1 MEGGCAIAKTNLE
14 QSEGGPI
21 HALRAVAELH
31 RDARRQ
37 EAVLVRRARAEG
49 YSWEA
54 IALGL
59 GVSRQ
64 AVHQRYGKKS

>member
-1 MEGGCAIAKTNLE
+1 MSKTNLE
-14 QSEGGPI
+14 QSEGGTI
-21 HALRAVAELH
+21 DALRAVAELQ

-37 EAVLVRRARAEG
+37 ESALVRRARAEG
-49 YSWEA
+49 FSWEA
-54 IALGL
+54 IALVL

>member
-1 MEGGCAIAKTNLE
+1 MTKTRLE
-14 QSEGGPI
+14 QGEDGTI
-21 HALRAVAELH
+21 DALRAVADLQ

-37 EAVLVRRARAEG
+37 ESVLVRRARAEG
-49 YSWEA
+49 FSWEA
-54 IALGL
+54 IALVL

>member
-1 MEGGCAIAKTNLE
+1 MAKTKLE
-14 QSEGGPI
+14 QAEGGPI
-21 HALRAVAELH
+21 DALRAVAELQ

-37 EAVLVRRARAEG
+37 ESVLVRRARAAG
-49 YSWEA
+49 FSWEA

>member
-1 MEGGCAIAKTNLE
+1 MTKTKLE
-14 QSEGGPI
+14 QAEGGPI
-21 HALRAVAELH
+21 DALRAVAELQ

-37 EAVLVRRARAEG
+37 ESVLVRRARAEG
-49 YSWEA
+49 FSWEA

>member
-1 MEGGCAIAKTNLE
+1 MTKTKLEQDEGGSI
-14 QSEGGPI
+14 G
-21 HALRAVAELH
+21 ALRAVAELQ

-37 EAVLVRRARAEG
+37 ESVLVRRARAEG
-49 YSWEA
+49 FSWEA

>member
-1 MEGGCAIAKTNLE
+1 MTKTKLEQGEGGTI
-14 QSEGGPI
+14 G
-21 HALRAVAELH
+21 ALRAVADLQ

-37 EAVLVRRARAEG
+37 ESVLVRRARAEG
-49 YSWEA
+49 FSWEA
-54 IALGL
+54 IALVL

>member
-1 MEGGCAIAKTNLE
+1 MDKTNLE
-14 QSEGGPI
+14 QAEGGPI
-21 HALRAVAELH
+21 KALRAVAELQ

-37 EAVLVRRARAEG
+37 ESVLVRRARAEG
-49 YSWEA
+49 LSWEA
-54 IALGL
+54 IASAL

>member
-1 MEGGCAIAKTNLE
+1 MCAMDKTSLE
-14 QSEGGPI
+14 QAEGGPI
-21 HALRAVAELH
+21 KALQAVAELQ

-37 EAVLVRRARAEG
+37 ESVLVRRARAEG
-49 YSWEA
+49 LSWEA
-54 IALGL
+54 IAQSL

>member
-1 MEGGCAIAKTNLE
+1 MTKTNLE
-14 QSEGGPI
+14 QSEGGTI
-21 HALRAVAELH
+21 DALRAVAELQ

-37 EAVLVRRARAEG
+37 ESALVRRARAEG
-49 YSWEA
+49 FSWEA
-54 IALGL
+54 IALVL

>member
-1 MEGGCAIAKTNLE
+1 MTKTKLEQGEGGTID
-14 QSEGGPI
+14 
-21 HALRAVAELH
+21 ALRAVADLQ

-37 EAVLVRRARAEG
+37 ESVLVRRARAEG
-49 YSWEA
+49 FSWEA
-54 IALGL
+54 IALVL

>member
-1 MEGGCAIAKTNLE
+1 MAHTGL
-14 QSEGGPI
+14 QQDEGGPI
-21 HALRAVAELH
+21 GALRAVAELQ

-49 YSWEA
+49 FSWEA

>member
-1 MEGGCAIAKTNLE
+1 MTKTNLE
-14 QSEGGPI
+14 QGEGGTI
-21 HALRAVAELH
+21 GALRAVVELQ

-37 EAVLVRRARAEG
+37 ESVLVRRARAEG
-49 YSWEA
+49 FSWEA
-54 IALGL
+54 IALVL

>member
-1 MEGGCAIAKTNLE
+1 MTKTKLEQGEGGSID
-14 QSEGGPI
+14 
-21 HALRAVAELH
+21 ALRAVAELQ

-49 YSWEA
+49 FSWEA

>member
-1 MEGGCAIAKTNLE
+1 MTKTKLE
-14 QSEGGPI
+14 QGEDGTIG
-21 HALRAVAELH
+21 ALRAVADLQ

-37 EAVLVRRARAEG
+37 ESVLVRRARAEG
-49 YSWEA
+49 FSWEA
-54 IALGL
+54 IALAL